1 MEEINIIV
9 NGKEITLTEFPKS
22 IIIKTILGMISALK
36 GVDKNKNC
44 GNKNKKIINLS
55 NSSC

>member
-36 GVDKNKNC
+36 GIDKIETLEI
-44 GNKNKKIINLS
+44 KIEK
-55 NSSC
+55 